1 MRTWLRTTRRRLA
14 GEEGYAST
22 AILVPASLILLFLG
36 LQAATW
42 YLGTDAANTAA
53 QAGYTVARAYESDG
67 TAGIATADQLLDGTG
82 LLINPQVAVNRTADT
97 VTVTV
102 TGQPVSLIP
111 GVTFPT
117 ITRSHTGP
125 VERWVPA
132 P

>member
-1 MRTWLRTTRRRLA
+1 MRNWLRTTRIRLA
-14 GEEGYAST
+14 GEGGYAST
-22 AILVPASLILLFLG
+22 VILVPASLILLFLG

-53 QAGYTVARAYESDG
+53 QAGYTVARAYQSDA
-67 TAGIATADQLLDGTG
+67 TAGISTADQLLDSTG
-82 LLINPQVAVNRTADT
+82 LLINPLVTINRTVDT

-111 GVTFPT
+111 GVTMPV

-125 VERWVPA
+125 IERWVPA